1 MPQPKKGR
9 RLGGG
14 ASHQKAILANLAKSL
29 IEHEKLET
37 TQARAKEV
45 QPLVDKLVG
54 LAKRGDFP
62 TAEFEGLFPGRKG
75 GMLWTL
81 STANGGM
88 MGELELPAPPVWDGL
103 AAAGGYCYLPLK
115 DGAILCLG
123 ASGG

>member
-54 LAKRGDFP
+54 LAKRGDLHARRKALSII
-62 TAEFEGLFPGRKG
+62 TDRDIVYKLFDEIGPRYEDRDGGYSRITKTGPRKG
-75 GMLWTL
+75 D
-81 STANGGM
+81 A
-88 MGELELPAPPVWDGL
+88 APMAV
-103 AAAGGYCYLPLK
+103 
-115 DGAILCLG
+115 IEFV
-123 ASGG
+123 